1 MSAVGRD
8 IQHDSARTHVTGES
22 VFLDDRAPL
31 SGELLAGVV
40 PSPCAHG
47 RVVRVDVAAALQVPG
62 VHAVMTAGDIRG
74 HNRFGPVV
82 HDEDLIA
89 EEVAVFLGQPV
100 ALIAAESDT
109 ALRAGVA
116 AVAVEMEELAPIL
129 DIDAAIEAGSF
140 LGEER
145 TIACG
150 DLEAG
155 FAAADGVVEGAVEI
169 GGQEQF
175 YLESQVAIAIPGES
189 GQMQV
194 LSSTQHPSEVQA
206 LVAEALGVPFHLVT
220 CECKRMG
227 GAFGGK
233 ETQAAPPAMMA
244 ALLAKR
250 TGRAVRFRYGKD
262 DDMRF
267 TGKRHPFKSFYR
279 AGYTRD
285 GVLTALDVR
294 LYSNG
299 GCSTDLS
306 AAVLERAMLHSDNT
320 SFIPNVRVRARICKT
335 NLPSNTAF
343 RGFGGP
349 QGVAST
355 EHVLH
360 EVAVATGLDPLDV
373 RRANCYGVGERN
385 VTPYGQIVTHNTLP
399 ELFDTLRDESGY
411 DARRAEVDAFNGES
425 RTQLRG
431 LAISGVKFGISFTRR
446 TLNQANALVN
456 IYLDG
461 SVMVS
466 TGATE
471 MGQGVNTRVRQVVA
485 DGLGV
490 DYDRVIVAVTSTDKN
505 NNTSPTAAS
514 SGTDLN
520 GAAALEACNQLRA
533 RLAGVAAEMLAEPD
547 TGLAAEPEAMVFA
560 DGVVRDQRRPGREVR
575 FEEVVTNAYEQRV
588 SLGERGFYATPG
600 IEFNRA
606 TGKGVPFRYFTTG
619 AACSEVL
626 IDRFTGEMVVTRLD
640 LIMDLGRPINPGIDR
655 GQVIGGYVQG
665 MGWCTTE
672 ELVYGDDGRLLS
684 YSPTTYK
691 IPAITDLPPIC
702 NVRFLDAPDH
712 PISLHGSKAV
722 GEPPLLLGLSA
733 WLAAKDAL
741 RYVLPGNERK
751 LALPATGEAILLA
764 MESAPRGVA
773 GRTQE

>member
-1 MSAVGRD
+1 MGRD
-8 IQHDSARTHVTGES
+8 IQHDSARTHVSGES
-22 VFLDDRAPL
+22 VFLDDRPPL
-31 SGELLAGVV
+31 HGELLAGVV

-47 RVVRVDVAAALQVPG
+47 RLRRVDVSPALEVPG
-62 VHAVMTAGDIRG
+62 VRAAMVAGDVPG
-74 HNRFGPVV
+74 HSWFGPVV
-82 HDEDLIA
+82 HDEQLIA
-89 EEVAVFLGQPV
+89 DDLVVFMGQPV
-100 ALIAAESDT
+100 ALLAAESDA
-109 ALRAGVA
+109 ALRAGIE
-116 AVAVEMEELAPIL
+116 AVVVEVEALPPVL
-129 DIDAAIEAGSF
+129 GIDAAVEAESF
-140 LGEER
+140 LGESR
-145 TIACG
+145 TVEAG
-150 DLEAG
+150 DLDAG
-155 FAAADGVVEGAVEI
+155 FAKADGVIEGAIDI

-175 YLESQVAIAIPGES
+175 YLESQIAIAIPGE
-189 GQMQV
+189 GGYMEV

-206 LVAEALGVPFHLVT
+206 LVAEALGVPYHLVT
-220 CECKRMG
+220 CVCKRMG

-244 ALLAKR
+244 ALLARR
-250 TGRAVRFRYGKD
+250 TGRPVRFRYNKD

-267 TGKRHPFKSFYR
+267 TGKRHAFKSFYK

-285 GVLTALDVR
+285 GLITALDVR
-294 LYSNG
+294 LYSDG

-306 AAVLERAMLHSDNT
+306 AAVLERAMLHTDNT
-320 SFIPNVRVRARICKT
+320 SFIPNVRIRAQVCKT

-355 EHVLH
+355 EHILH
-360 EVAVATGLDPLDV
+360 EIAVRTGLDPLDV
-373 RRANCYGVGERN
+373 RRANCYGNAERS
-385 VTPYGQIVTHNTLP
+385 VTPYGQVVQNNTLP
-399 ELFDTLRDESGY
+399 ELFDTLRSEADY
-411 DARRAEVDAFNGES
+411 DQRRAEIDAYNRES
-425 RTQLRG
+425 RVHVRG
-431 LAISGVKFGISFTRR
+431 LALSGVKFGISFTRR

-490 DYDRVIVAVTSTDKN
+490 PYERLIVAATSTDKN

-520 GAAALEACNQLRA
+520 GAAALAACDKLRG
-533 RLAGVAAEMLAEPD
+533 RLAAVASEMLAEPES
-547 TGLAAEPEAMVFA
+547 GLTAEPEAIQFVE
-560 DGVVRDQRRPGREVR
+560 GKVYDQRCSRRSLS
-575 FEEVVTNAYEQRV
+575 FEEVVASAYEQRV
-588 SLGERGFYATPG
+588 SLGERGFYVTPG
-600 IEFNRA
+600 IDFNRS
-606 TGKGVPFRYFTTG
+606 TGKGIPFRYFTTG

-626 IDRFTGEMVVTRLD
+626 IDRLTGEMSVIRLD

-672 ELVYGDDGRLLS
+672 ELVYAEDGRLLS

-691 IPAITDLPPIC
+691 IPAITDLPPVC
-702 NVRFLDAPDH
+702 NVRFLDAPEH

-733 WLAAKDAL
+733 WLAAKDAM
-741 RYVLPGNERK
+741 RYVHPGDTDRK

-764 MESAPRGVA
+764 FES
-773 GRTQE
+773 